1 MDSATPGEP
10 FYVVRKGDIIG
21 IYKTLS
27 ECQAQVS
34 NSVRD
39 PSVTVF
45 KGYSLRKDTEEYL
58 AARGLRNAL
67 YAIDA
72 ADARDELFDDLVP
85 CPFQQPEGAAS
96 SALKRSHEIVS
107 SIYFLATSVDKGLF
121 GRAPSDYDSLIL
133 WLKLSCILEFDG
145 ASKGNPGKSG
155 AGAII
160 RRLDGS
166 VIAQLREGL
175 GIATNNAAEY
185 RALILGLKYAAKK
198 GFKYIRAQG
207 DSKLVCNQVSGNSFA
222 ISALG
227 RASRAAGNCSNVQL
241 FLNKSNTLRFLEQV
255 QDLWRA
261 RNDNMAG
268 LCKKVKELKGTF
280 QLFQIRHVL
289 RCWKLLALY
298 MVCHA
303 KLNVD
308 NHIHIINSQRIP
320 GSKKGGRNLTRLL
333 MLKLTLQSNFL
344 VLGLKLRHICS
355 VPVDRKGRD
364 NTAVVVKV
372 AVI

>member
-1 MDSATPGEP
+1 MVIRSCSSFLRGLLISRAAWRRQYPLFLALRPPVPPPCIPPPPTRFFSSSRRSTKRSAAKTPMDSAAAGEP
-10 FYVVRKGDIIG
+10 FYVVRKGDVIG

-34 NSVRD
+34 NSVCD

-85 CPFQQPEGAAS
+85 CPFMQPDAAAS
-96 SALKRSHEIVS
+96 STLKRPHEIETGPS
-107 SIYFLATSVDKGLF
+107 KKHPKVDEQEPL
-121 GRAPSDYDSLIL
+121 PESH
-133 WLKLSCILEFDG
+133 LSCILEFDG
-145 ASKGNPGKSG
+145 ASKGNPGKAG

-207 DSKLVCNQVSGNSFA
+207 DSKLVCNQV
-222 ISALG
+222 
-227 RASRAAGNCSNVQL
+227 
-241 FLNKSNTLRFLEQV
+241 

-289 RCWKLLALY
+289 RDY
-298 MVCHA
+298 
-303 KLNVD
+303 
-308 NHIHIINSQRIP
+308 NSAADAQANFAVELP
-320 GSKKGGRNLTRLL
+320 VGEVQE
-333 MLKLTLQSNFL
+333 QSNFP
-344 VLGLKLRHICS
+344 C
-355 VPVDRKGRD
+355 
-364 NTAVVVKV
+364 
-372 AVI
+372 